1 MATPH
6 GEPTIESRLAYE
18 GKIVN
23 VRVDTVKLPSSTL
36 AIREIVE
43 HSECECVVPVDE
55 KNNVVLVTQY
65 RKPAEE
71 ELLEVPAGGVEPGEL
86 TQEAVRRELQ
96 EETGYT
102 ADDLAHLSS
111 FWTTPGFCNEL
122 MHAYMATRLRP
133 SKLVG
138 DDDEDIQVVKVPL
151 GNISAMIRRGE
162 IKDAKSIASL
172 LMVLHLDN

>member
-1 MATPH
+1 MATPQ

-23 VRVDTVKLPSSTL
+23 VRVDTVKLPSSAR

-43 HSECECVVPVDE
+43 HSECVCVVPVDE
-55 KNNVVLVTQY
+55 QNNVVLVRQY

-71 ELLEVPAGGVEPGEL
+71 ALLEVPAGGIEPGEL
-86 TQEAVRRELQ
+86 SQEAVRRELR

-102 ADDLAHLSS
+102 ADHLAHLNS

-122 MHAYMATRLRP
+122 MHSYVATRLRP
-133 SKLVG
+133 SKLPG
-138 DDDEDIQVVKVPL
+138 DDDENIEVVRVPL
-151 GNISAMIRRGE
+151 NDIPAMIRRGE